1 MEWPM
6 AIAKI
11 LASVTG
17 GAHDEAVIRNAV
29 AMARPFNAHVVA
41 IFVRPDLAEAIAFF
55 SDGVS
60 GAVVDEV
67 ISASRDA
74 AEEAARRVE
83 QTLERVCGA
92 EKVEILSAPARAG
105 SVTLSLREAQGNL
118 SDQIT
123 EAARLSDIVVFG
135 PLQNGDKIGLADAFV
150 QTLTDTDRPVLLSA
164 EEYQTG
170 FGKRI
175 AIGWDGKTAASQAV
189 SGALPYLS
197 GAESVEILS
206 VRRGTAA
213 PQPTEALRE
222 YLMLHGISCT
232 ERVIERGSRKTGEV
246 LLDAA
251 TGAADLLVVGGY
263 GHSRIR
269 ESLIGGVTQ
278 HVITHAKLPV
288 FMVH

>member
-1 MEWPM
+1 M

-17 GAHDEAVIRNAV
+17 GIRDEAVLRYAIA
-29 AMARPFNAHVVA
+29 AAKPFNAHIVA

-74 AEEAARRVE
+74 SEEASRRVE
-83 QTLERVCGA
+83 ETLAAVCA
-92 EKVEILSAPARAG
+92 RENVEIVPAATRRER
-105 SVTLSLREAQGNL
+105 VTLSFRQAQGNL
-118 SDQIT
+118 SDQLT
-123 EAARLSDIVVFG
+123 EAARLSDVVVFG
-135 PLQNGDKIGLADAFV
+135 PLQDGDKIGLADAFV
-150 QTLTDTDRPVLLSA
+150 QTLTETDRPALLATEEPPVNFA
-164 EEYQTG
+164 E
-170 FGKRI
+170 RI

-189 SGALPYLS
+189 TAALPYLVR
-197 GAESVEILS
+197 AKSVEILT
-206 VRRGTAA
+206 VRRGAGA
-213 PQPTEALRE
+213 PQPTQGLHE
-222 YLMLHGISCT
+222 YLALHGVSAS
-232 ERVIERGSRKTGEV
+232 ERVIDRESRSTGEV

-251 TGAADLLVVGGY
+251 TGNEDLLVVGGY

-269 ESLIGGVTQ
+269 ESLIGGVTR
-278 HVITHAKLPV
+278 HVIAHAKLPV

>member
-1 MEWPM
+1 M

-17 GAHDEAVIRNAV
+17 GVRDEAVLRYAV
-29 AMARPFNAHVVA
+29 AVARPFSAHVVA

-60 GAVVDEV
+60 GAVIDEV

-83 QTLERVCGA
+83 QTLSAVCTKEG
-92 EKVEILSAPARAG
+92 VESVSVPARADR
-105 SVTLSLREAQGNL
+105 VTLSFHQAQGNL
-118 SDQIT
+118 SDQMT
-123 EAARLSDIVVFG
+123 QAARLSDIVVFG
-135 PLQNGDKIGLADAFV
+135 PLQDGDTIGLTDAFV
-150 QTLTDTDRPVLLSA
+150 QTLTETDRPALLA
-164 EEYQTG
+164 TG
-170 FGKRI
+170 EFQQNFTKRI

-189 SGALPYLS
+189 SAALPFLIR
-197 GAESVEILS
+197 ADSVEILS

-213 PQPTEALRE
+213 PQPTDALRE
-222 YLMLHGISCT
+222 YLALHGVSST
-232 ERVIERGSRKTGEV
+232 ERVIDRGARGTGEA

-251 TGAADLLVVGGY
+251 MDTADLLVTGGY
-263 GHSRIR
+263 GHGRIR
-269 ESLIGGVTQ
+269 ESLIGGVTR
-278 HVITHAKLPV
+278 HVIAHAKLPV

>member
-1 MEWPM
+1 M

-17 GAHDEAVIRNAV
+17 GARDEAVLRYAIA
-29 AMARPFNAHVVA
+29 AARPFDAHVVA

-83 QTLERVCGA
+83 QTLSIVCAKEG
-92 EKVEILSAPARAG
+92 VESVTASTRADH
-105 SVTLSLREAQGNL
+105 VTLSLHLAQGNL
-118 SDQIT
+118 SDQLT
-123 EAARLSDIVVFG
+123 EAARLSDVVVFG
-135 PLQNGDKIGLADAFV
+135 PLQDGDKMGLADAFV
-150 QTLTDTDRPVLLSA
+150 QTLTETDRPALLA
-164 EEYQTG
+164 TDEFQTN
-170 FGKRI
+170 FAKRI

-189 SGALPYLS
+189 SAALPYLAR
-197 GAESVEILS
+197 AESVEILS
-206 VRRGTAA
+206 VRRGSA
-213 PQPTEALRE
+213 PAQPTEALHE
-222 YLMLHGISCT
+222 YLMLHGVSGT
-232 ERVIERGSRKTGEV
+232 ERVIDRGSRSTGEV

-251 TGAADLLVVGGY
+251 TGTADLLVIGGY

-269 ESLIGGVTQ
+269 ESLIGGVTR
-278 HVITHAKLPV
+278 HVIAHAKLPV

>member
-1 MEWPM
+1 M
-6 AIAKI
+6 AIAKV

-17 GAHDEAVIRNAV
+17 GIRDEAVLRYAIAV
-29 AMARPFNAHVVA
+29 AQPFSAHVVA

-83 QTLERVCGA
+83 QTLSAVCASEG
-92 EKVEILSAPARAG
+92 VESVPVPARADR
-105 SVTLSLREAQGNL
+105 VTLSFHQAQGNL
-118 SDQIT
+118 SDQMT
-123 EAARLSDIVVFG
+123 EAARLSDVVVFG
-135 PLQNGDKIGLADAFV
+135 PLQDGDKIGLADAFV
-150 QTLTDTDRPVLLSA
+150 QTLTETDRPALLA
-164 EEYQTG
+164 IGEFQQN
-170 FGKRI
+170 FAKRI

-189 SGALPYLS
+189 SAALPFLVR
-197 GAESVEILS
+197 ADSVEILS
-206 VRRGTAA
+206 VRRGAA
-213 PQPTEALRE
+213 SPQPTEALRE
-222 YLMLHGISCT
+222 YLTLHGVLST
-232 ERVIERGSRKTGEV
+232 ERVIDRGSRGTGEV

-251 TGAADLLVVGGY
+251 MDTADLLVVGGY

-269 ESLIGGVTQ
+269 ESLIGGVTR
-278 HVITHAKLPV
+278 HVIAHAKLPV

>member
-1 MEWPM
+1 M

-17 GAHDEAVIRNAV
+17 GIRDEAVLRYAIA
-29 AMARPFNAHVVA
+29 AARPFNAHIVA

-74 AEEAARRVE
+74 SEESSRRVE
-83 QTLERVCGA
+83 ETLANVCGR
-92 EKVEILSAPARAG
+92 EKVEIVPAPVR
-105 SVTLSLREAQGNL
+105 SDKVTLSFLQAQGNL
-118 SDQIT
+118 SDQLT
-123 EAARLSDIVVFG
+123 EAARLSDLAVFG
-135 PLQNGDKIGLADAFV
+135 PLQDGDKIGLADAFV
-150 QTLTDTDRPVLLSA
+150 QTLTETDRPALLVTEGPPNNFA
-164 EEYQTG
+164 
-170 FGKRI
+170 KRI

-189 SGALPYLS
+189 SAALPYLAL
-197 GAESVEILS
+197 AESVEILS

-213 PQPTEALRE
+213 AQPTHALRE
-222 YLMLHGISCT
+222 YLSLHGVSAT
-232 ERVIERGSRKTGEV
+232 ERIIDRESRSTGEV

-251 TGAADLLVVGGY
+251 AGNADLLVVGGY

-269 ESLIGGVTQ
+269 ESLIGGVTR
-278 HVITHAKLPV
+278 HVIAHATLPV

>member
-1 MEWPM
+1 MEASM

-17 GAHDEAVIRNAV
+17 GIRDEAVLRHAIA
-29 AMARPFNAHVVA
+29 AARPFNAHIVA

-74 AEEAARRVE
+74 SEEAARRVE
-83 QTLERVCGA
+83 TTLKEVCDSENIA
-92 EKVEILSAPARAG
+92 IVSEPQRSDK
-105 SVTLSLREAQGNL
+105 VTLSFHQAQGNL
-118 SDQIT
+118 SDQLT
-123 EAARLSDIVVFG
+123 EAARLSDLVVFG
-135 PLQNGDKIGLADAFV
+135 PLQDGDKIGLADAFV
-150 QTLTDTDRPVLLSA
+150 QTLTETDRPALLATEDAPSNFA
-164 EEYQTG
+164 
-170 FGKRI
+170 KRI
-175 AIGWDGKTAASQAV
+175 AIGWDGKSAASQAV
-189 SGALPYLS
+189 SAALPYITR
-197 GAESVEILS
+197 AESVEILS
-206 VRRGTAA
+206 VRRGAA
-213 PQPTEALRE
+213 EAQPTKALRE
-222 YLMLHGISCT
+222 YLSLHGVSTT
-232 ERVIERGSRKTGEV
+232 ERVIDRETRSTGEV

-251 TGAADLLVVGGY
+251 TGTADLLVVGGY

-269 ESLIGGVTQ
+269 ESLIGGVTR